1 MKPSPSPR
9 PPETVRPETPTP
21 IFGARSPRLTPAAL
35 VQTIDA
41 LTLAGRRCVLLL
53 VSLHRSDRLA
63 ALAQSRASR
72 EVIGEV
78 MRRVE
83 GMLRSS
89 DRYALASHEELWVLL
104 VDPPG
109 ESLAELAGRTLR
121 ANLSRPIHVS
131 LGDTATPVRLQPAV
145 GGAWQPVG
153 GGTDAMTLIGAA
165 TDACRESEEL
175 ESRVRIVT
183 AQSSTE
189 VNQRRQLEHELREAL
204 FANELDVHFQPQVSL
219 ETGRCTGAEALVRWT
234 RRDGTRVNPGLIAA
248 ICEAR
253 GLMTQMTLFVMNTTL
268 RHLMAWNSQGIDAR
282 VSVNL
287 SAVTLADPAFPSLVG
302 HALDTW
308 SIAASRLTLELTET
322 AVVRHEQS
330 AMQFMK
336 EIRERG
342 CGLALDDFGTGYSS
356 FNYLR
361 QFPLTELKI
370 DQSFVRN
377 LATDASDRRIVL
389 ALVDLAHTFGMHAL
403 AEGVEDAPSAQ
414 ALREL
419 GCDLAQG
426 YHYARPMPQA
436 EFIDWWRTFNRAPAR
451 ESVATA

>member
-1 MKPSPSPR
+1 
-9 PPETVRPETPTP
+9 
-21 IFGARSPRLTPAAL
+21 
-35 VQTIDA
+35 
-41 LTLAGRRCVLLL
+41 
-53 VSLHRSDRLA
+53 
-63 ALAQSRASR
+63 
-72 EVIGEV
+72 
-78 MRRVE
+78 
-83 GMLRSS
+83 
-89 DRYALASHEELWVLL
+89 
-104 VDPPG
+104 
-109 ESLAELAGRTLR
+109 
-121 ANLSRPIHVS
+121 
-131 LGDTATPVRLQPAV
+131 
-145 GGAWQPVG
+145 
-153 GGTDAMTLIGAA
+153 
-165 TDACRESEEL
+165 
-175 ESRVRIVT
+175 
-183 AQSSTE
+183 
-189 VNQRRQLEHELREAL
+189 
-204 FANELDVHFQPQVSL
+204 
-219 ETGRCTGAEALVRWT
+219 
-234 RRDGTRVNPGLIAA
+234 
-248 ICEAR
+248 
-253 GLMTQMTLFVMNTTL
+253 MTQMTLFVMNTTL

-377 LATDASDRRIVL
+377 LAQDASDRRIVL

-403 AEGVEDAPSAQ
+403 AEGVEDAGSAS

-426 YHYARPMPQA
+426 YHFARPMPQG
-436 EFIDWWRTFNRAPAR
+436 EFIAWWRTFNRAPA
-451 ESVATA
+451 EQSAATV

>member
-1 MKPSPSPR
+1 
-9 PPETVRPETPTP
+9 
-21 IFGARSPRLTPAAL
+21 
-35 VQTIDA
+35 
-41 LTLAGRRCVLLL
+41 
-53 VSLHRSDRLA
+53 
-63 ALAQSRASR
+63 
-72 EVIGEV
+72 
-78 MRRVE
+78 
-83 GMLRSS
+83 
-89 DRYALASHEELWVLL
+89 
-104 VDPPG
+104 
-109 ESLAELAGRTLR
+109 
-121 ANLSRPIHVS
+121 
-131 LGDTATPVRLQPAV
+131 
-145 GGAWQPVG
+145 
-153 GGTDAMTLIGAA
+153 MTLIGAA

>member
-1 MKPSPSPR
+1 MPAY
-9 PPETVRPETPTP
+9 
-21 IFGARSPRLTPAAL
+21 GARSPRLAPAAL
-35 VQTIDA
+35 LQTIDA
-41 LTLAGRRCVLLL
+41 LTLAGRRTVLLL

-63 ALAQSRASR
+63 ALAQSRSSR

-109 ESLAELAGRTLR
+109 EPLAELAGRTLR
-121 ANLSRPIHVS
+121 SNLTRPIHVT
-131 LGDTATPVRLQPAV
+131 LGDSSSPVRLQPSV
-145 GGAWQPVG
+145 GGAWQPAG
-153 GGTDAMTLIGAA
+153 EGTDAMTLLAA
-165 TDACRESEEL
+165 AAEACQESEEL
-175 ESRVRIVT
+175 ESRVKIVV
-183 AQSSTE
+183 AESS
-189 VNQRRQLEHELREAL
+189 VQVSARRQLEHELREAL
-204 FANELDVHFQPQVSL
+204 LANELDVHFQPQVSL
-219 ETGRCTGAEALVRWT
+219 ENGRCTGAEALVRWT
-234 RRDGTRVNPGLIAA
+234 RRDGTRVNPGLIAS
-248 ICEAR
+248 ICEER
-253 GLMTQMTLFVMNTTL
+253 GLMTQLTLFVMNTTL
-268 RHLMAWNSQGIDAR
+268 RHLMAWNAQGIDAR

-377 LATDASDRRIVL
+377 LAQDASDRRIVL

-403 AEGVEDAPSAQ
+403 AEGVEDEASAS

-426 YHYARPMPQA
+426 YHFARPMPQG
-436 EFIDWWRTFNRAPAR
+436 EFIAWWRTFNRAPA
-451 ESVATA
+451 EQSAATV